1 MANTPNYGWPTPNP
15 NGIQITEIQ
24 KIAMALTAAD
34 QKVKSV
40 ETALS
45 THKHSFSDLENLP
58 DTLAGYGITDG
69 TTVDEMTAAIQQLK
83 NDLVNGS
90 GPALDTLKELA
101 DALGNDPNFASTVG
115 TALGFRVRVDAAQGF
130 TLAQKAQARTNID
143 ALGTADKGVANGVMP
158 LGSDGKA
165 LPAYMPEMNYLS
177 SAGGTVTGGLRVNS
191 AAGIIVDAETGL
203 RLRSDGTKQ
212 VVFQAADGSA
222 NRGFIAGYENGVINV
237 ITAVGT
243 SRTFTFNP
251 NGQFYLPVTS
261 TDSTSAVRRDDML
274 ARITEVNSSIAGK
287 ATRDWISAVGL
298 VGNNPGMPYVKQES
312 TGNIITLQ
320 PSLGFTAARQLGG
333 NQVGFQWTGGG
344 LNINID
350 NGGYSA
356 QIVDS
361 NNFLAWLN
369 NQAVM
374 RQNNY
379 NYTLGAGAGAGAGQV
394 CLIANMNSS
403 GDALSVRDRG
413 GEKGSVRMTTTAT
426 QFNTS
431 SDYRLKSDVAP
442 LVSFTL
448 TSEQFDALDTNLLRI
463 MLLRPVSY
471 RWNVEPDQIAH
482 GFIAHEMQ
490 EVMPHAVSGQK
501 DAVKRLGRATVR
513 GPLIAPE
520 YVTGDVVKEVQS
532 AVYGPSIVYE
542 DVKIDD
548 YPGADWEYTHTVPDY
563 QQIDNSKVVAD
574 LTAAVQSL
582 TLMVLD
588 QRGQI
593 ADLQANFPSGEGV
606 TLQ

>member
-1 MANTPNYGWPTPNP
+1 MPRTDGVYTPPAGTKGVPDTTIRSAPYN
-15 NGIQITEIQ
+15 
-24 KIAMALTAAD
+24 ALVDDLTADANNARPITAGGTGATNATDARQNLGALASEDLLAALPKETPVDAD
-34 QKVKSV
+34 SAV
-40 ETALS
+40 
-45 THKHSFSDLENLP
+45 
-58 DTLAGYGITDG
+58 ITDG
-69 TTVDEMTAAIQQLK
+69 EDDGKVKRVTWANIKATLKAYFDPLYAAAGDYLKLTGGTLTGSGLTVD
-83 NDLVNGS
+83 
-90 GPALDTLKELA
+90 
-101 DALGNDPNFASTVG
+101 
-115 TALGFRVRVDAAQGF
+115 
-130 TLAQKAQARTNID
+130 
-143 ALGTADKGVANGVMP
+143 
-158 LGSDGKA
+158 
-165 LPAYMPEMNYLS
+165 S
-177 SAGGTVTGGLRVNS
+177 SAGIILKAQTG
-191 AAGIIVDAETGL
+191 I
-203 RLRSDGTKQ
+203 RSRYDGTQ
-212 VVFQAADGSA
+212 QIAFQTADGSA
-222 NRGFIAGYENGVINV
+222 NLGFIQSLVTGAMNLVATGGVGV
-237 ITAVGT
+237 T
-243 SRTFTFNP
+243 RTFGFKTD
-251 NGQFYLPVTS
+251 GQLALPVTS
-261 TDSTSAVRRDDML
+261 SSTNAAVRRDDML
-274 ARITEVNSSIAGK
+274 AQVATLNNSINGKVSADQITVAGFVGGIKSRPYFRAAADNSI
-287 ATRDWISAVGL
+287 
-298 VGNNPGMPYVKQES
+298 NE
-312 TGNIITLQ
+312 LQ
-320 PSLGFTAARQLGG
+320 PVLGFTPTRSLSP
-333 NQVGFQWTGGG
+333 NTIGFQWTGS

-361 NNFLAWLN
+361 NNLLAWLN

-379 NYTLGAGAGAGAGQV
+379 NYTLGAGSGAGAGQV

-448 TSEQFDALDTNLLRI
+448 TSEQFDLLDTNLLRI

-513 GPLIAPE
+513 GPLIMPE

-532 AVYGPSIVYE
+532 AVYGPDIVYE
-542 DVKIDD
+542 GVKEDD

-574 LTAAVQSL
+574 LTASVQSL
-582 TLMVLD
+582 TLMVLEQD
-588 QRGQI
+588 RQI
-593 ADLQANFPSGEGV
+593 KDLQTNQAA
-606 TLQ
+606 

>member
-1 MANTPNYGWPTPNP
+1 MPRTDGVYTPPAGTKGVPDTTIRSAPYN
-15 NGIQITEIQ
+15 
-24 KIAMALTAAD
+24 ALVDDLTADANN
-34 QKVKSV
+34 
-40 ETALS
+40 AR
-45 THKHSFSDLENLP
+45 P
-58 DTLAGYGITDG
+58 IT
-69 TTVDEMTAAIQQLK
+69 
-83 NDLVNGS
+83 
-90 GPALDTLKELA
+90 
-101 DALGNDPNFASTVG
+101 
-115 TALGFRVRVDAAQGF
+115 
-130 TLAQKAQARTNID
+130 
-143 ALGTADKGVANGVMP
+143 
-158 LGSDGKA
+158 
-165 LPAYMPEMNYLS
+165 
-177 SAGGTVTGGLRVNS
+177 AGGTGATNATDARQNLGALASEDLLAALPKETPVDADSAVITDSEDDGKVKRVTWANIKATLKAYFDPLYAAAGDYLKLAGGTLTGGLRVNS

-203 RLRSDGTKQ
+203 RLRGAGLKQ
-212 VVFQAADGSA
+212 IAFQNADGSA
-222 NRGFIAGYENGVINV
+222 NTGLIQNAETGGFVVIP
-237 ITAVGT
+237 ITGSTTRSFIFGT
-243 SRTFTFNP
+243 D
-251 NGQFYLPVTS
+251 GQLTLPVTS
-261 TDSTSAVRRDDML
+261 SSATAAVRKDDL
-274 ARITEVNSSIAGK
+274 TARITEVNNTIAGR
-287 ATRDWISAVGL
+287 AIRDWITTVGL
-298 VGNNPGMPYVKQES
+298 VGNNPGIPYVRQES

-413 GEKGSVRMTTTAT
+413 SEKGSVRMTTTAT

-448 TSEQFDALDTNLLRI
+448 TSEQFDLLDTNLLRI

-513 GPLIAPE
+513 GPLIMPE
-520 YVTGDVVKEVQS
+520 YAAGDVVKEVQS
-532 AVYGPSIVYE
+532 AVYGPDIVYE
-542 DVKIDD
+542 GVKEDD
-548 YPGADWEYTHTVPDY
+548 YPGADWEYTHTVPEY

-574 LTAAVQSL
+574 LTASVQSL
-582 TLMVLD
+582 TLMVLEQD
-588 QRGQI
+588 RQI
-593 ADLQANFPSGEGV
+593 KDMQSNQAA
-606 TLQ
+606 